1 MQLTNLCLHQWNW
14 LMMKEYKAEMGVW
27 RWRNERRNCNV
38 FKRSPGLLPWGQLT
52 WGSQWQGWRP
62 LSNSLSSWWVQHNF
76 GVNSCWRTSQATS
89 VYWMNG
95 NIKVVSSVIFV
106 GADQAAQQ
114 VSGLFAGSANAQ
126 TLIDDHNIWIQALVD
141 NITTMFQ

>member
-1 MQLTNLCLHQWNW
+1 
-14 LMMKEYKAEMGVW
+14 
-27 RWRNERRNCNV
+27 
-38 FKRSPGLLPWGQLT
+38 
-52 WGSQWQGWRP
+52 
-62 LSNSLSSWWVQHNF
+62 
-76 GVNSCWRTSQATS
+76 
-89 VYWMNG
+89 MNG